1 MKDSY
6 TKLSE
11 QVSRIDN
18 DPILQYANN
27 INKNNNLTNEIVQQI
42 SPIFKLHL
50 LNNEI
55 PYSDPFQRTDYIR
68 GYMSA
73 WRNAI
78 ISDILDTEQLLT
90 HQPNGKIQSK
100 ELDSMESN
108 KKPIS
113 DANVISSCSSY
124 SISDNN
130 SSNQIYNEGWIA
142 GTKQVSKVYD
152 RIITE
157 FNNVNKKYS
166 EQVLTRTDILEI
178 IKKPD
183 VQDRLSEIPS
193 LQAFIIIQKILKTE
207 RPIENSSNEQ
217 TQNQKI
223 KDTN

>member
-1 MKDSY
+1 VKDSY